1 LGGANLGE
9 IYQSLLHA
17 GVVREMTLG
26 RPNSA
31 YRSQFGH
38 DRLTIGGPGVPILN
52 WQAYQLMMH
61 EEMLRLMAVVQASL
75 ASVEV
80 GLMSKSATT
89 LGGPPNRWTVSRDGL
104 LADVK
109 GIRATLE
116 SRMMPITSQLLA
128 SATPSQA
135 PKPRPGFHVAETS
148 RSFLDQ
154 KEAGGERVW
163 RSEALFRNIHNPK
176 TKVGPVDEGAKSL

>member
-1 LGGANLGE
+1 
-9 IYQSLLHA
+9 
-17 GVVREMTLG
+17 M
-26 RPNSA
+26 
-31 YRSQFGH
+31 
-38 DRLTIGGPGVPILN
+38 VPILN

-80 GLMSKSATT
+80 GLMSKSASTRD
-89 LGGPPNRWTVSRDGL
+89 GPLDHWTVTRQGL
-104 LADVK
+104 LADVNL

-128 SATPSQA
+128 SATPAQA